1 MTSSDTAAGPVLI
14 LVNGPLDPAKSAI
27 ASVLA
32 ERLGLPRFSS
42 DEIREGLFE
51 ATSPLTRTAEGQ
63 QRKLAAQASELLMAQ
78 AAGLLEAGDS
88 VLIEGPLQPRVDD
101 ARVARLRREFGVR
114 PLQLLV
120 TAALPVL
127 VRRHEQR
134 AVRQLARPPR
144 TAGALRDLE
153 RSLRDDSRPLDGLPT
168 MRIDTTSFERVDID
182 GLEARIRA
190 WMNEGGPEAG
200 RADTSRA
207 GLG

>member
-1 MTSSDTAAGPVLI
+1 MTSSDLATNPVLI
-14 LVNGPLDPAKSAI
+14 IVNGPLDPAKSTI

-32 ERLGLPRFSS
+32 ERLGLPRFSC

-63 QRKLAAQASELLMAQ
+63 LRKLTAQASELLLAQ
-78 AAGLLEAGDS
+78 AAGLLEAGES

-127 VRRHEQR
+127 VRRHELR
-134 AVRQLARPPR
+134 AVRQLAQAPR
-144 TAGALRDLE
+144 SQVALRELE
-153 RSLRDDSRPLDGLPT
+153 RSLRNDSRPLDGLPT
-168 MRIDTTSFERVDID
+168 MRIDTTSLERVDID
-182 GLEARIRA
+182 DLEARVRA
-190 WMNEGGPEAG
+190 WMLEGSPNGPTEN
-200 RADTSRA
+200 
-207 GLG
+207 

>member
-1 MTSSDTAAGPVLI
+1 MTSSDFATNPVLI
-14 LVNGPLDPAKSAI
+14 IVNGPLDPAKSTI

-32 ERLGLPRFSS
+32 ERLGLPRFSC

-63 QRKLAAQASELLMAQ
+63 LRKLTAQASELLLAQ
-78 AAGLLEAGDS
+78 AAGLLEAGES

-127 VRRHEQR
+127 VRRHELR
-134 AVRQLARPPR
+134 AVRQLAQAPR
-144 TAGALRDLE
+144 SPVALRELE
-153 RSLRDDSRPLDGLPT
+153 RSLRNDSRPLDGLPT
-168 MRIDTTSFERVDID
+168 MRIDTTSLERVDID
-182 GLEARIRA
+182 GLEARVRA
-190 WMNEGGPEAG
+190 WMLEGSPNGPTEN
-200 RADTSRA
+200 
-207 GLG
+207 